1 MNSTKKMTE
10 AALLTSLFI
19 VTTIVS
25 VSTGFGYAVYLD
37 FAVPIFF
44 CIICL
49 KCDFKYTVLSSI
61 SSLLIVSLVL
71 GNIGTAIWMIQS
83 IILGLTCGVLLTKS
97 TTIIDDFIYGSIL
110 GVILMVFVD
119 NIGTAIWMIQSI
131 ILGLTCGVL
140 LTKSTTIIDDFIY
153 GSILGVILM
162 VFVDIYASTLIGYSF
177 MNEFQGYA
185 NMFTNKR
192 YIDLVYYILIALLPM
207 GTIFSVYFLSLL
219 LGKKLNILKE
229 NSKKKLYMMK
239 NFRTCG
245 RYICSSKK
253 VFYSCVI
260 YILFIEILNLIGLRI
275 EQTYIKT
282 ILISS
287 EYICLYFVIR
297 DAFILVQNYI
307 LLKYKKI
314 LNLIGLRIE
323 QTYIKTIL
331 ISSEYI
337 CLYFVIRDAFILVQN
352 YILLKYKKAIY
363 IRIFS
368 IIVAVSLV
376 FLLKITTAVLVIF
389 NVILD
394 KRVNI
399 RINQTKLVN
408 NYVNQL
414 IYR

>member
-1 MNSTKKMTE
+1 MNSTKNMTQ

-19 VTTIVS
+19 VTTILS
-25 VSTGFGYAVYLD
+25 VSTGVGYALYLD

-49 KCDFKYTVLSSI
+49 KCGFKYTVLSSI
-61 SSLLIVSLVL
+61 SSILIVSLVL

-83 IILGLTCGVLLTKS
+83 IILGLTCGVLLTKP

-110 GVILMVFVD
+110 GVLIMVF
-119 NIGTAIWMIQSI
+119 I
-131 ILGLTCGVL
+131 
-140 LTKSTTIIDDFIY
+140 
-153 GSILGVILM
+153 
-162 VFVDIYASTLIGYSF
+162 DIYASTLIGYSF

-185 NMFTNKR
+185 NIFTNKK
-192 YIDLVYYILIALLPM
+192 YIDIIYYILIALLPM

-229 NSKKKLYMMK
+229 NSKKKLYMMR
-239 NFRTCG
+239 NFRICG

-260 YILFIEILNLIGLRI
+260 YIFFVEMLNIMGIGF
-275 EQTYIKT
+275 EQIYIKT

-307 LLKYKKI
+307 LLKYK
-314 LNLIGLRIE
+314 N
-323 QTYIKTIL
+323 IK
-331 ISSEYI
+331 
-337 CLYFVIRDAFILVQN
+337 
-352 YILLKYKKAIY
+352 Y
-363 IRIFS
+363 IRVFS
-368 IIVAVSLV
+368 IIFVVSLV
-376 FLLKITTAVLVIF
+376 ISLKFTMILLVVF
-389 NVILD
+389 NIILD
-394 KRVNI
+394 KKINI